1 MSKNKNIDHRV
12 KEICA
17 VISTQ
22 VTYETDQIY
31 VLCCS
36 TMSSAL
42 NFCFYVFYCD
52 LKGKYHIRRNINCK
66 KRKVCEISIIILV
79 FYKLGSVR
87 PVQQKINWPSP
98 YEEIK
103 ETIKY
108 SRPNT
113 QTTEIK
119 EIPPIKV

>member
-52 LKGKYHIRRNINCK
+52 LKGKYIRRNINCK
-66 KRKVCEISIIILV
+66 KEKFV
-79 FYKLGSVR
+79 KSVSLFWFS
-87 PVQQKINWPSP
+87 KN
-98 YEEIK
+98 
-103 ETIKY
+103 
-108 SRPNT
+108 
-113 QTTEIK
+113 
-119 EIPPIKV
+119 